1 MHEMTENRFRAPSWF
16 RASDGV
22 LMHEM
27 HETSL
32 EVVLSCRPSCTGLRR
47 NPRSRKRGIDPI
59 HVRTNLLPVGG
70 LALASESVHDGPH
83 VLQTHTRQAQLIEP
97 HRFILDVRCHVI
109 DVSSALAI
117 SAN

>member
-47 NPRSRKRGIDPI
+47 NPRSRKRGI

-83 VLQTHTRQAQLIEP
+83 VLKTHARQTQHIETAG
-97 HRFILDVRCHVI
+97 FIPWFSLLCHQHVI
-109 DVSSALAI
+109 SAR
-117 SAN
+117 NFGHT